1 VPLGGVVVAGAL
13 SLLRPR
19 RRAHAV
25 GALLAVLVTLQ
36 LLALGTVAEW
46 FYA

>member
-1 VPLGGVVVAGAL
+1 MAAAAV
-13 SLLRPR
+13 SLLRPH

-25 GALLAVLVTLQ
+25 GALLAGLVTLQ